1 MSKKYK
7 QKNEI
12 DVQYDKDG
20 IHEIVK
26 YLIPF
31 YILVAVLILFTA
43 FSIICVF
50 LHEKSI
56 EEIFDD
62 YYWMLL
68 AGSIITILQMEFQ
81 QIFYEAM
88 QIRVRLKKAEIRKFV
103 SGMLLVAACAI
114 MLIMHYGGFSN
125 QEIFMKISHIF
136 YFLGLIE
143 TGRWCS
149 FYIQMDE
156 KLRIKQKKR
165 GAKKWINLKEI
176 KKKMKSS
183 ARF

>member
-12 DVQYDKDG
+12 DVHVQYDKEQV
-20 IHEIVK
+20 HEIVK

-31 YILVAVLILFTA
+31 CLLVVGLILFTA
-43 FSIICVF
+43 FSIICDF

-56 EEIFDD
+56 EEIFDSC
-62 YYWMLL
+62 YWMLFM
-68 AGSIITILQMEFQ
+68 GSIITIEQMEFQ
-81 QIFYEAM
+81 QVFYEAM
-88 QIRVRLKKAEIRKFV
+88 QIRIRLKKAEIRKFV
-103 SGMLLVAACAI
+103 SGMLLVVACVI
-114 MLIMHYGGFSN
+114 MLIMHYGRFPN

-165 GAKKWINLKEI
+165 GTKNG
-176 KKKMKSS
+176 
-183 ARF
+183 